1 MRPWESVSAPPVA
14 DAAAAPT
21 LVDCLQR
28 LMAAFGGGDA
38 VFGGG
43 FPGERAGLV
52 VVVLDAAV
60 DGRLQ
65 ADQGGG
71 VVGPV
76 SAGLCEA
83 LVRPYAD

>member
-1 MRPWESVSAPPVA
+1 M
-14 DAAAAPT
+14 
-21 LVDCLQR
+21 LFLG
-28 LMAAFGGGDA
+28 AAFQA
-38 VFGGG
+38 N
-43 FPGERAGLV
+43 GLGSWLWC
-52 VVVLDAAV
+52 LDAAV